1 MRDILMSF
9 MPNAK
14 LGMCRHA
21 CLLSCALPHL
31 LFPLAPDCSAFQ
43 AGFRRLQRL
52 CNMPLK
58 DMEAAFNFEC
68 GQVWRLGGDD
78 EHFDIYIQEA
88 YVEMLPLINNYV
100 ALGKEATKS
109 TRCMVRGTPGI
120 GKTMFAWARIVM
132 YIKMIKA
139 GKLDGMSLDLDE
151 LDGHCIIIKRRGFSH
166 KLKSN
171 NMVQVYDLGTRY
183 PVARLSDD
191 AVHADVSLS
200 WDGAHLNGIIKS
212 GSHHMLLM
220 PLVCLEEARMIAAV
234 ARPAPPDGWEESFRL
249 LGGTLREPFSMPVA
263 ALKTIVGKSIN
274 TMSAGT
280 LGHVLRV
287 AQGLESKQSLSPY
300 SPYTL
305 VVAGVPSWPSRSED
319 APEVP
324 RSQRCGE
331 HRVCWAV
338 PGVYVAVQPHTFC
351 T

>member
-58 DMEAAFNFEC
+58 DMEAAFIFEY
-68 GQVWRLGGDD
+68 GQVWQLGGDD

-88 YVEMLPLINNYV
+88 YVEMLPLINGYV
-100 ALGKEATKS
+100 ALGKKATES
-109 TRCMVRGTPGI
+109 TRCIVRGTPGI

-139 GKLDGMSLDLDE
+139 GELDGMSLYLDE

-166 KLKSN
+166 NKLKSN
-171 NMVQVYDLGTRY
+171 NMVQVHDLGTRY
-183 PVARLSDD
+183 PVARGSVG
-191 AVHADVSLS
+191 AVHADVSLPL
-200 WDGAHLNGIIKS
+200 GASIAKTGRSN
-212 GSHHMLLM
+212 MLLM
-220 PLVCLEEARMIAAV
+220 PLVSLEEARMIAAV

-249 LGGTLREPFSMPVA
+249 LGGTLREPFSIPFAELKPV
-263 ALKTIVGKSIN
+263 VGTRIN
-274 TMSAGT
+274 AKVSNI
-280 LGHVLRV
+280 
-287 AQGLESKQSLSPY
+287 
-300 SPYTL
+300 
-305 VVAGVPSWPSRSED
+305 
-319 APEVP
+319 APAP
-324 RSQRCGE
+324 AS
-331 HRVCWAV
+331 
-338 PGVYVAVQPHTFC
+338 
-351 T
+351 